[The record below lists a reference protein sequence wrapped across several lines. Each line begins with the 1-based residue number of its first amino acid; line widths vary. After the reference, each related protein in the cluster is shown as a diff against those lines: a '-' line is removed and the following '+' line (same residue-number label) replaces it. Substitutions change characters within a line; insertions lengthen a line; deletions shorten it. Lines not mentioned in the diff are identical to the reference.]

1 MFIFRT
7 TTQPSVQKLLEL
19 ERTVVVDNAGVNIPA
34 GISPSQA
41 CLVGEFPSGPFG
53 PTIVRSGGDIQN
65 LYTGTDPTKFTL
77 ISQGSYNPATGG
89 VDTDGSGVTFDG
101 NGWAELKGKTLSG
114 LVIQRVD
121 CDMVATN
128 GGTAKAFVEFTVT
141 VNSADI
147 TGGVTNKA
155 IVIPAGTRFAD
166 NTIGSATVVIATSQQ
181 ITIPAGTTCGGTFT
195 CAISFTQDAT
205 TGQLTY
211 VASGATTGATC
222 FFVKGQTKALA
233 GINTAVDV
241 VLPGVNAGT
250 VIAAS
255 GVSTINAIP
264 AASAVFAPSG
274 GATQGTTLSNCIIAN
289 YAAAIDKTL
298 PGNPATNNIIAI
310 WSARNYHATT
320 ASALSNL
327 RKKLWT
333 SNAVAASSIG
343 RGRVACV
350 TAAPCTDLTSTDA
363 LTTVFA
369 LYTGLASTD
378 SVVGADADRY
388 WVSGPYVQVF
398 SQELNQDITISS
410 CGFRAAMKVNLY
422 NNGQSQYLTSC
433 GQPYNSTIQGVD
445 AQEPGF
451 AANPLPTDTY
461 YVALKAAGVT
471 WLVQDRS
478 AGWWFYSG
486 VTAAN
491 PITYANRIDDNRR
504 SFADEVEDQIF
515 ALAANYAKLPG
526 TTERQDAFASDMKA
540 YLDTMVNPPPGI
552 EARAAA
558 YQVLD
563 QKAAGNTATI
573 NGLGI
578 FMYSVSVLMF
588 GSMKTILITAAIG
601 PTVVIT
607 QAS

>member
-1 MFIFRT
+1 MFILRT
-7 TTQPSVQKLLEL
+7 TTPPSVQKLLEL
-19 ERTVVVDNAGVNIPA
+19 ERTVIVDNAGLNIPA
-34 GISPSQA
+34 GIGQSQA
-41 CLVGEFPSGPFG
+41 CLVAEFPMGPFG
-53 PTIVRSGGDIQN
+53 PTIVQSSGDIQN
-65 LYTGTDPTKFTL
+65 LYTGTDWTKFSL

-101 NGWAELKGKTLSG
+101 NGWAELKGKTFSG

-147 TGGVTNKA
+147 TSGATNKA
-155 IVIPAGTRFAD
+155 IVIPAGTRFSDGASV
-166 NTIGSATVVIATSQQ
+166 IIATSQQ
-181 ITIPAGTTCGGTFT
+181 ITIPAGTTCGGSFS
-195 CAISFTQDAT
+195 CAISFTQNAQ

-211 VASGATTGATC
+211 VTSGATTGATC

-250 VIAAS
+250 VIASS
-255 GVSTINAIP
+255 GVSTVNSTP
-264 AASAVFAPSG
+264 AATAVFAPSG
-274 GATQGTTLSNCIIAN
+274 GASQGTTLSNCIIAN

-298 PGNPATNNIIAI
+298 PGNDATNNIVCL

-343 RGRVACV
+343 RGRVAMV
-350 TAAPCTDLTSTDA
+350 TAAPCTDLTPTDA

-369 LYTGLASTD
+369 LYTGLKGTD
-378 SVVGADADRY
+378 GVTGADADRY
-388 WVSGPYVQVF
+388 WICGPYVQVY
-398 SQELNQDITISS
+398 SQELAQDITISA
-410 CGFRAAMKVNLY
+410 CGFRAAMKVNLM
-422 NNGQSQYLTSC
+422 NAGQSEYLTSV
-433 GQPYNSTIQGVD
+433 GSPYNQTIQGID

-451 AANPLPTDTY
+451 AANPLPTDSY
-461 YVALKAAGVT
+461 YVTLKADGVA
-471 WLVQDRS
+471 WLVRDQK

-486 VTAAN
+486 PTAAD
-491 PITYANRIDDNRR
+491 PITYANRIADNRR
-504 SFADEVEDQIF
+504 SFADEVEDMIF
-515 ALAANYAKLPG
+515 ALAAQYKDLPG
-526 TTERQDAFASDMKA
+526 TTERQDAFASDMRV
-540 YLDTMVNPPPGI
+540 YLDGMCNPPPGI
-552 EARAAA
+552 DARAKQ

-563 QKAAGNTATI
+563 GKAAGNTDLL
-573 NGLGI
+573 NGQGV
-578 FMYSVSVLMF
+578 FFFSASVIMW
-588 GSMKTILITAAIG
+588 GSMGTIMITAAIG

-607 QAS
+607 QVT